1 MGYHGQQYYN
11 TKCYKGN
18 CKKTGYA
25 WWYNQSM
32 EDPNNPSHFEE
43 FIPLSLLR
51 SKFGWDAEESVEI
64 LAKFVIDGVDYVVPA
79 KRFKAIGR
87 SDWIAGGIPDTEEEG
102 ADKILDITNIDYG
115 VHNPKEVFISN
126 VAELFEGGDNIGCE
140 SFGELKWG
148 RRLFASFSVPEH
160 LMNSESGLQFRPILT
175 VVTSYDRTLATK
187 YVRTFGIPVCDNT
200 VNYELTR
207 AGEQDGHF
215 VLRHSK
221 NSASRLVGAKQ
232 ALGLLDQQ
240 AAEMDDWIRELYN
253 VEVPEEDFH
262 KWLPRMVPIPDPK
275 VKVVEVTS
283 IQGEKVQTEKKS
295 YHAQTIAMKQH
306 EKLMDM
312 WDTDPRVIGPDGKWR
327 NTRLALFQLWN
338 TYQQY
343 ETGVKATK
351 ALGAT
356 DNEQSKEMARVNA
369 RIEKNMDR
377 MTNVN
382 GDGSFLK
389 TDLKA
394 LNVMAEIQAEKV
406 SVPVSKKQKA
416 DA

>member
-1 MGYHGQQYYN
+1 MGYHGMRYYN

-18 CKKTGYA
+18 TKKTGFA
-25 WWYNQSM
+25 WWYNQQL

-51 SKFGWDAEESVEI
+51 SKFGWNAAESVKL
-64 LAKFVIDGVDYVVPA
+64 LAYFDIDGTEYVVPVR
-79 KRFKAIGR
+79 RFKALGR
-87 SDWIAGGIPDTEEEG
+87 TDWIVNEIPESEEEG
-102 ADKILDITNIDYG
+102 ADKILDVPNIDYG
-115 VHNPKEVFISN
+115 VHDPKEVFISN

-160 LMNSESGLQFRPILT
+160 LMAENSGLEFRPILT

-187 YVRTFGIPVCDNT
+187 YVRTYGIPICDNT

-207 AGEQDGHF
+207 AGEKDGHF

-221 NSASRLVGAKQ
+221 NSAEKLIGAKQ

-240 AAEMDDWIRELYN
+240 AEEMSRWADELYN
-253 VEVPEEDFH
+253 VEVGEPDFH
-262 KWLPRMVPIPDPK
+262 KWLKVMIPIPDPK
-275 VKVVEVTS
+275 EKIVEVTS
-283 IQGEKVQTEKKS
+283 IQGEKVQTVKKS

-351 ALGAT
+351 ALGAG
-356 DNEQSKEMARVNA
+356 DDEQSKEMARVNA

-377 MTNVN
+377 LTNVN

-394 LNVMAEIQAEKV
+394 LNVIAEIQSDKV
-406 SVPVSKKQKA
+406 SVPVSK
-416 DA
+416 